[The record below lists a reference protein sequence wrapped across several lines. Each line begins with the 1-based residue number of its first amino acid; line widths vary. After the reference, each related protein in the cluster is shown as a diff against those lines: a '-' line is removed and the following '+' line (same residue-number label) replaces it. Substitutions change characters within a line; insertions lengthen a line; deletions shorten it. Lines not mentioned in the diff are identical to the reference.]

1 MTKKKKKKSGILKK
15 VLLFILI
22 LLLGFAGFIGYRTYA
37 NGGGMQGLL
46 STLVGNDE
54 KTLEQLEPKQILL
67 LGVSTDID
75 VKMTDTI
82 IVATYNPKTQ
92 TASLLSI
99 PRDTYVGKDYSKG
112 SASEK
117 INALYH
123 QKGIET
129 LKDKVNEITGL
140 DIKYYM
146 VIDNE
151 ALIKLVDV
159 LGGVDFEV
167 PIRMLYHDLTQDLTI
182 DLQQGM
188 QKLDGAKA
196 EQLLRFRKNDDGTGY
211 PVSYGSDD
219 IGRMKTQR
227 NFMIATAKQTLQAK
241 NIFKIREI
249 IDVLYEY
256 VETNLS
262 ISSIKAY
269 IPYAVEFNLENLQSV
284 VLPGVS
290 VGPTQQGSLYAP
302 YWFITINK
310 KEAKELINEL
320 YNDMSD
326 EEDKSNDNQ
335 SKDNTSANNN
345 STKINITKEEA
356 SKVKIE
362 ILNGSGSKDKLTELQ
377 KKLQS
382 KGYEVTSNTTT
393 NTDKTTIVNKT
404 NVDSKYVDH
413 IKEILGGI
421 GSVASNSVSSNNVDI
436 TIIIGKDYK

>member
-54 KTLEQLEPKQILL
+54 KTLEQLEPIQILL

-99 PRDTYVGKDYSKG
+99 PRDTYVGKDYPKG

>member
-54 KTLEQLEPKQILL
+54 KTLEQLEPIQILL

-211 PVSYGSDD
+211 PASYGSDD

>member
-54 KTLEQLEPKQILL
+54 KTLEQLEPIQILL

-211 PVSYGSDD
+211 PASYGSDD

-335 SKDNTSANNN
+335 SKDNTSTNNN

>member
-54 KTLEQLEPKQILL
+54 KTLEQLEPIQILL

-211 PVSYGSDD
+211 PASYGSDD

-345 STKINITKEEA
+345 STKINVTKEEA